1 MRGRRPGKTGG
12 VFAGIRRG
20 FFLAEND
27 ADGRES
33 FPAVEKSMLNRLQ
46 EGLLVFEA
54 LGTDSVQ
61 YATWLMRSCRLTLW
75 RNAVMVT
82 RSRVWNIRGLAAG
95 IGLVMGAV
103 AIIALP
109 SEPTAF
115 ASGVPAGM
123 TQGFSEIVKKVTPA
137 VVNIA
142 VTGGGE
148 GRGRGRKPPIP
159 PGPFGGPPGEDAPE
173 GELPTPPPMP
183 PGGGHGRPDQ
193 SAGSGVIFDQNG
205 FIVTN
210 NHVVEGATQITVTLS
225 DRREFSA
232 KVVGTDPKT
241 DLAVVKIEARDL
253 PSLKWA
259 EYEKLQVGDLVLAVG
274 SPFGLS
280 STVTLGIISA
290 LGRGNV
296 GIADYEDF
304 IQTDAAINPG
314 NSGGALVN
322 LSGELI
328 GINTAI
334 FSRTGGSEGIG
345 FAIPSSIALDIV
357 DSLQKTGKVV
367 RGWMGVAIQEITPAL
382 AKSFKLPEQRK
393 GVLISDVNEN
403 GPSHAAGVKRGDVV
417 IAFNGK
423 EVQNVSQLRNLVART
438 MVGKDAQVKVLRDGK
453 EQTIAVKVA
462 ERPTDE
468 MLAKKEPSAPK
479 EPVETAKL
487 PDNVLA
493 SLRVQG
499 LDTATM
505 SQLNIPAKMTGV
517 VVTSV
522 ESGGSAE
529 AAGLQRGD
537 VIQEVNHEVVKTLED
552 YQKASSKLKKD
563 ELAVLLLSR
572 QGNNLFVA
580 VNPK

>member
-1 MRGRRPGKTGG
+1 M
-12 VFAGIRRG
+12 VMW
-20 FFLAEND
+20 
-27 ADGRES
+27 GRE
-33 FPAVEKSMLNRLQ
+33 KSALFA
-46 EGLLVFEA
+46 LVCLCVVVVA
-54 LGTDSVQ
+54 CS
-61 YATWLMRSCRLTLW
+61 TLPSGSM
-75 RNAVMVT
+75 A
-82 RSRVWNIRGLAAG
+82 SAAG
-95 IGLVMGAV
+95 VP
-103 AIIALP
+103 P
-109 SEPTAF
+109 SMA
-115 ASGVPAGM
+115 
-123 TQGFSEIVKKVTPA
+123 QGFSEIVKKVTPA

-148 GRGRGRKPPIP
+148 GGGRGRRPLP
-159 PGPFGGPPGEDAPE
+159 PGPFGGPPGEEPPG

-183 PGGGHGRPDQ
+183 PGPHGRPDQ
-193 SAGSGVIFDQNG
+193 SAGSGVILDSNG
-205 FIVTN
+205 YIVTN

-232 KVVGTDPKT
+232 KVIGTDPKT
-241 DLAVVKIEARDL
+241 DLAVIKIEAKDL
-253 PSLKWA
+253 PALKWA
-259 EYEKLQVGDLVLAVG
+259 EYEKLQVGDLVLAIG

-314 NSGGALVN
+314 NSGGALIN
-322 LSGELI
+322 MNGDLI

-357 DSLQKTGKVV
+357 ESLQKTGKVV

-403 GPSHAAGVKRGDVV
+403 GPSYEAGIKRGDVV

-423 EVQNVSQLRNLVART
+423 DVQSVSQLRNLVART
-438 MVGKDAQVKVLRDGK
+438 IVGKDAQVKILRDGR
-453 EQTIAVKVA
+453 EQTVNVKVA
-462 ERPTDE
+462 ERPSDE
-468 MLAKKEPSAPK
+468 MLAKREPAPK
-479 EPVETAKL
+479 EPTDTIKP

-493 SLRVQG
+493 ALRIQA
-499 LDTATM
+499 LDPAMM
-505 SQLNIPAKMTGV
+505 SQLNIPAKTAGV
-517 VVTSV
+517 VITSV
-522 ESGGSAE
+522 EAGSSAE

-537 VIQEVNHEVVKTLED
+537 VIQEVNHEVVKSLDD
-552 YQKASSKLKKD
+552 YQKAANKIKKD

>member
-1 MRGRRPGKTGG
+1 MTNRSQQARQVLLGAGLIVCALIFGG
-12 VFAGIRRG
+12 NG
-20 FFLAEND
+20 
-27 ADGRES
+27 ES
-33 FPAVEKSMLNRLQ
+33 A
-46 EGLLVFEA
+46 
-54 LGTDSVQ
+54 
-61 YATWLMRSCRLTLW
+61 
-75 RNAVMVT
+75 
-82 RSRVWNIRGLAAG
+82 AAG
-95 IGLVMGAV
+95 AQ
-103 AIIALP
+103 
-109 SEPTAF
+109 
-115 ASGVPAGM
+115 PAWA
-123 TQGFSEIVKKVTPA
+123 QGFSEIVKKTMPA
-137 VVNIA
+137 VVNIQ

-148 GRGRGRKPPIP
+148 SSRRRGGMPPSPFGTP
-159 PGPFGGPPGEDAPE
+159 PGSPPGDEPGE
-173 GELPTPPPMP
+173 GPTPPPIPHGP
-183 PGGGHGRPDQ
+183 PVPHGRPDQ
-193 SAGSGVIFDQNG
+193 SAGSGVILDSNG

-210 NHVVEGATQITVTLS
+210 NHVVDGATQITVTLS

-241 DLAVVKIEARDL
+241 DLAVIKIEAKDL

-322 LSGELI
+322 MNGDLI

-357 DSLQKTGKVV
+357 DSLQRTGKVV

-403 GPSHAAGVKRGDVV
+403 GPSHAAGIKRGDVV

-423 EVQNVSQLRNLVART
+423 EVQSVSQLRNLVART
-438 MVGKDAQVKVLRDGK
+438 MVGKDAQVKVVREGK
-453 EQTIAVKVA
+453 EQLIAVKVA
-462 ERPTDE
+462 ERPPDE
-468 MLAKKEPSAPK
+468 MLAKKEPSPPK
-479 EPVETAKL
+479 EQGETIKP

-493 SLRVQG
+493 SLRVQA
-499 LDTATM
+499 LDNALM
-505 SQLNIPAKMTGV
+505 SQLNISAKTSGV
-517 VVTSV
+517 VITSV
-522 ESGGSAE
+522 EPGGQAE

-537 VIQEVNHEVVKTLED
+537 VIQEVNHEAVKTLGD
-552 YQKASSKLKKD
+552 YQKVAEKIKKD
-563 ELAVLLLSR
+563 ELAVLLVNR
-572 QGNNLFVA
+572 QGNSLFVA

>member
-1 MRGRRPGKTGG
+1 M
-12 VFAGIRRG
+12 VMWS
-20 FFLAEND
+20 
-27 ADGRES
+27 RE
-33 FPAVEKSMLNRLQ
+33 KN
-46 EGLLVFEA
+46 
-54 LGTDSVQ
+54 
-61 YATWLMRSCRLTLW
+61 
-75 RNAVMVT
+75 
-82 RSRVWNIRGLAAG
+82 
-95 IGLVMGAV
+95 
-103 AIIALP
+103 AIIALVFLCVVAVAC
-109 SEPTAF
+109 STLPTGSTA
-115 ASGVPAGM
+115 AAAGVPPSMA
-123 TQGFSEIVKKVTPA
+123 QGFSDIVKKVTPA

-148 GRGRGRKPPIP
+148 GGRGRRPLP
-159 PGPFGGPPGEDAPE
+159 PGPFGGPPGEEPPG

-183 PGGGHGRPDQ
+183 PPGPHGRPDQ
-193 SAGSGVIFDQNG
+193 SAGSGVVLDSSG
-205 FIVTN
+205 YIVTN
-210 NHVVEGATQITVTLS
+210 NHVVEGASQITVTLS

-232 KVVGTDPKT
+232 KIIGTDPKT
-241 DLAVVKIEARDL
+241 DLAVVKIEAKDL
-253 PSLKWA
+253 PALKWA
-259 EYEKLQVGDLVLAVG
+259 EYEKLQVGDLVLAIG

-322 LSGELI
+322 MNGDLI

-357 DSLQKTGKVV
+357 ESLQKTGKVV

-393 GVLISDVNEN
+393 GVLVSDVNEN
-403 GPSHAAGVKRGDVV
+403 GPSYEAGIKRGDVV

-423 EVQNVSQLRNLVART
+423 DVQSVSQLRNLVART
-438 MVGKDAQVKVLRDGK
+438 IVGKDAQVKILRDGK
-453 EQTIAVKVA
+453 EQTLNVKVA
-462 ERPTDE
+462 ERPSDE
-468 MLAKKEPSAPK
+468 MLAKKEPAPK
-479 EPVETAKL
+479 EPTETIKP

-493 SLRVQG
+493 ALRIQA
-499 LDTATM
+499 LDPAMM
-505 SQLNIPAKMTGV
+505 SQMNIPAKTTGV
-517 VVTSV
+517 VITSV
-522 ESGGSAE
+522 EAGSSAE

-537 VIQEVNHEVVKTLED
+537 VIQEVNHEVVKSLDD
-552 YQKASSKLKKD
+552 YQKAASKIKKD

>member
-1 MRGRRPGKTGG
+1 MVMRSKGG
-12 VFAGIRRG
+12 
-20 FFLAEND
+20 N
-27 ADGRES
+27 
-33 FPAVEKSMLNRLQ
+33 
-46 EGLLVFEA
+46 A
-54 LGTDSVQ
+54 LG
-61 YATWLMRSCRLTLW
+61 L
-75 RNAVMVT
+75 
-82 RSRVWNIRGLAAG
+82 IAA
-95 IGLVMGAV
+95 IGLVMSTV
-103 AIIALP
+103 AFTVLP
-109 SEPTAF
+109 GEPAAF
-115 ASGVPAGM
+115 AGTPAGL

-148 GRGRGRKPPIP
+148 GGGKGRRAPLP
-159 PGPFGGPPGEDAPE
+159 PGPFGGPPGEEAPG

-183 PGGGHGRPDQ
+183 PGGHGRPDQ
-193 SAGSGVIFDQNG
+193 SAGSGVIVDANG

-241 DLAVVKIEARDL
+241 DLAVIKIDAKDL
-253 PSLKWA
+253 PALKWA
-259 EYEKLQVGDLVLAVG
+259 DYEKLQVGDLVLAVG

-322 LSGELI
+322 MSGELM

-345 FAIPSSIALDIV
+345 FAIPSSIAVDIV

-403 GPSHAAGVKRGDVV
+403 GPSHTAGIRRGDVV

-423 EVQNVSQLRNLVART
+423 EVQDVSQLRNLVART
-438 MVGKDAQVKVLRDGK
+438 MVGKDAQVKILRDGK
-453 EQTIAVKVA
+453 EQTLAVKVA

-479 EPVETAKL
+479 EQPETAKL

-493 SLRVQG
+493 SIRVQG
-499 LDTATM
+499 LDAATM
-505 SQLNIPAKMTGV
+505 SQFNIPAKMTGV

-522 ESGGSAE
+522 ENGGAAE

-552 YQKASSKLKKD
+552 YQKASRKLKKD

>member
-1 MRGRRPGKTGG
+1 
-12 VFAGIRRG
+12 
-20 FFLAEND
+20 
-27 ADGRES
+27 
-33 FPAVEKSMLNRLQ
+33 
-46 EGLLVFEA
+46 
-54 LGTDSVQ
+54 
-61 YATWLMRSCRLTLW
+61 
-75 RNAVMVT
+75 MVT
-82 RSRVWNIRGLAAG
+82 RSQKRFALVCSVFLSMAVWACHTGGSSASAAS
-95 IGLVMGAV
+95 
-103 AIIALP
+103 P
-109 SEPTAF
+109 AF
-115 ASGVPAGM
+115 A
-123 TQGFSEIVKKVTPA
+123 QGFADIVKKVTPA

-148 GRGRGRKPPIP
+148 AGRGRRPLP
-159 PGPFGGPPGEDAPE
+159 PGPFGPPPGEEPG
-173 GELPTPPPMP
+173 GEQPPTPPPFP
-183 PGGGHGRPDQ
+183 PGPHGRPEQ
-193 SAGSGVIFDQNG
+193 SAGSGVILDPSG
-205 FIVTN
+205 YIVTN
-210 NHVVEGATQITVTLS
+210 NHVVEGASQITVTLS

-232 KVVGTDPKT
+232 KIIGTDPKT
-241 DLAVVKIEARDL
+241 DLAVIKIDAKDL

-259 EYEKLQVGDLVLAVG
+259 EYEKLQVGDLVLAIG

-322 LSGELI
+322 VNGELI

-382 AKSFKLPEQRK
+382 AKSFKIPEQKK

-403 GPSHAAGVKRGDVV
+403 GPSFAAGIKRGDVV

-423 EVQNVSQLRNLVART
+423 EVQSVSQLRNMVART
-438 MVGKDAQVKVLRDGK
+438 VVGKDAQIKILRDGK
-453 EQTIAVKVA
+453 EQTLNVKVA
-462 ERPTDE
+462 ERPSDE
-468 MLAKKEPSAPK
+468 ILARKEPVPK
-479 EPVETAKL
+479 EPTETVKP

-493 SLRVQG
+493 ALRVQT
-499 LDTATM
+499 LDAAMM
-505 SQLNIPAKMTGV
+505 SQLNIPAKTTGV
-517 VVTSV
+517 VVGSV
-522 ESGGSAE
+522 EAGSQAE

-537 VIQEVNHEVVKTLED
+537 VIQEINHETIKSLDD
-552 YQKASSKLKKD
+552 YHKAAAKVKKD
-563 ELAVLLLSR
+563 EMVVLLLSR

>member
-1 MRGRRPGKTGG
+1 MR
-12 VFAGIRRG
+12 
-20 FFLAEND
+20 L
-27 ADGRES
+27 
-33 FPAVEKSMLNRLQ
+33 
-46 EGLLVFEA
+46 
-54 LGTDSVQ
+54 
-61 YATWLMRSCRLTLW
+61 WL
-75 RNAVMVT
+75 
-82 RSRVWNIRGLAAG
+82 
-95 IGLVMGAV
+95 
-103 AIIALP
+103 
-109 SEPTAF
+109 
-115 ASGVPAGM
+115 SGVRMVALSASPVVSVSSHLVPPSMA
-123 TQGFSEIVKKVTPA
+123 QGFSEIVKKVTPA

-148 GRGRGRKPPIP
+148 SGRGRRPLP
-159 PGPFGGPPGEDAPE
+159 PGPFGGPPGGGPPGDEPG

-183 PGGGHGRPDQ
+183 PGPHGRPDQ
-193 SAGSGVIFDQNG
+193 SAGSGVILDSNG
-205 FIVTN
+205 YIVTN
-210 NHVVEGATQITVTLS
+210 NHVVEGATQIMVTLS
-225 DRREFSA
+225 DRREFPA

-241 DLAVVKIEARDL
+241 DLAVVKIDVKDL
-253 PSLKWA
+253 PSVKWA
-259 EYEKLQVGDLVLAVG
+259 EYDKLQVGDLVLAIG

-322 LSGELI
+322 MNGDLI

-403 GPSHAAGVKRGDVV
+403 GPSHAAGIKRGDVV

-423 EVQNVSQLRNLVART
+423 EVLNVSQLRNLVART

-468 MLAKKEPSAPK
+468 MLAKREPAPPK

-493 SLRVQG
+493 SLRVQA
-499 LDTATM
+499 LDTTTM
-505 SQLNIPAKMTGV
+505 SLLNIPAKMTGV

-522 ESGGSAE
+522 ESGGPAE

-537 VIQEVNHEVVKTLED
+537 VIQEVNHQVVARLED
-552 YQKASSKLKKD
+552 YQKASNALKKD
-563 ELAVLLLSR
+563 EMAVLLLSR

>member
-1 MRGRRPGKTGG
+1 MVNRNQQATKLSIGG
-12 VFAGIRRG
+12 GLILAVCGLVG
-20 FFLAEND
+20 FGDRL
-27 ADGRES
+27 
-33 FPAVEKSMLNRLQ
+33 PAS
-46 EGLLVFEA
+46 
-54 LGTDSVQ
+54 
-61 YATWLMRSCRLTLW
+61 
-75 RNAVMVT
+75 
-82 RSRVWNIRGLAAG
+82 AAG
-95 IGLVMGAV
+95 V
-103 AIIALP
+103 P
-109 SEPTAF
+109 PAF
-115 ASGVPAGM
+115 A
-123 TQGFSEIVKKVTPA
+123 QGFSEIVKKTTPA

-148 GRGRGRKPPIP
+148 GGRRRGGLP
-159 PGPFGGPPGEDAPE
+159 PGPFGAPPGDEPGG

-183 PGGGHGRPDQ
+183 PGPPTPHGRPDQ
-193 SAGSGVIFDQNG
+193 SAGSGVVFDSNG
-205 FIVTN
+205 YIVTN

-225 DRREFSA
+225 DRREFPA
-232 KVVGTDPKT
+232 KIIGTDPKT
-241 DLAVVKIEARDL
+241 DLAVIKIEAKDL
-253 PSLKWA
+253 PALKWA

-322 LSGELI
+322 MNGDLI

-382 AKSFKLPEQRK
+382 AKSFKLSEHRK

-403 GPSHAAGVKRGDVV
+403 GPSHAAGIRRGDVV
-417 IAFNGK
+417 VAFNGK
-423 EVQNVSQLRNLVART
+423 EVQSVSQLRNLVART

-453 EQTIAVKVA
+453 EQMIAVKVA
-462 ERPTDE
+462 ERPSDE
-468 MLAKKEPSAPK
+468 MLARKEPAPPK
-479 EPVETAKL
+479 EQGETIKP

-493 SLRVQG
+493 SLRVQA
-499 LDTATM
+499 LDNALM
-505 SQLNIPAKMTGV
+505 SQLNISTKTAGV
-517 VVTSV
+517 VITSV
-522 ESGGSAE
+522 EPGGQAE

-537 VIQEVNHEVVKTLED
+537 VIQEVNHETVKTLDD
-552 YQKASSKLKKD
+552 YQKAAGKIKKD
-563 ELAVLLLSR
+563 ELAVLLVNR
-572 QGNNLFVA
+572 QGNSLFVA

>member
-1 MRGRRPGKTGG
+1 MGNRMQHTGTWSIG
-12 VFAGIRRG
+12 G
-20 FFLAEND
+20 
-27 ADGRES
+27 
-33 FPAVEKSMLNRLQ
+33 
-46 EGLLVFEA
+46 GLLLA
-54 LGTDSVQ
+54 LCACAGLEGGTPAS
-61 YATWLMRSCRLTLW
+61 
-75 RNAVMVT
+75 
-82 RSRVWNIRGLAAG
+82 AAG
-95 IGLVMGAV
+95 V
-103 AIIALP
+103 P
-109 SEPTAF
+109 PAF
-115 ASGVPAGM
+115 A
-123 TQGFSEIVKKVTPA
+123 QGFSDIVKKTTPA

-148 GRGRGRKPPIP
+148 GGRRRGGVP
-159 PGPFGGPPGEDAPE
+159 PGPFGKPPGEEPGGEDA
-173 GELPTPPPMP
+173 PTPPPMP
-183 PGGGHGRPDQ
+183 HSPPAPHGRQEQ
-193 SAGSGVIFDQNG
+193 SAGSGVVFDPNG

-210 NHVVEGATQITVTLS
+210 NHVVDGATQITVTLN

-232 KVVGTDPKT
+232 KIIGTDPKT
-241 DLAVVKIEARDL
+241 DLAVIKIEAKDL

-322 LSGELI
+322 MNGELI

-334 FSRTGGSEGIG
+334 FSRTGGSEGVG

-357 DSLQKTGKVV
+357 DSLQRTGKVV

-403 GPSHAAGVKRGDVV
+403 GPSYAAGVKRGDVV
-417 IAFNGK
+417 VAFNGK
-423 EVQNVSQLRNLVART
+423 EIQSVSQLRNLVART
-438 MVGKDAQVKVLRDGK
+438 IVGKDAQVKVLRDGK
-453 EQTIAVKVA
+453 EQMLSVKVA
-462 ERPTDE
+462 ERPSDE
-468 MLAKKEPSAPK
+468 LLAKKEPAPPK
-479 EPVETAKL
+479 EQGETVKP

-493 SLRVQG
+493 SLRVQA
-499 LDTATM
+499 LDSALM
-505 SQLNIPAKMTGV
+505 GQLNIPAKTTGV
-517 VVTSV
+517 VITSV
-522 ESGGSAE
+522 EPGGLAE

-537 VIQEVNHEVVKTLED
+537 VIQEVNHETVKTMDD
-552 YQKASSKLKKD
+552 YQKAVIKIKKD
-563 ELAVLLLSR
+563 DLAVLLVNR
-572 QGNNLFVA
+572 QGNSLFVA